1 MAFFFIAMVG
11 EHAGIVPLKSVAKS
25 MWRKGG
31 KYLDTNWRIGIYD
44 GTGLRWCE
52 HSRERSKCKEYGR
65 SGTCE
70 NGRQRS
76 HCKECGGVSICE
88 HGRQRSRYKEC
99 GGSQIC
105 EHGRQKSRCKECCGS
120 QICEHGRQR
129 SRCKNCKV
137 SKCPTGVQIVACPNP
152 MFFAGA
158 FKDSSRDDMS
168 DS

>member
-1 MAFFFIAMVG
+1 MVG

-88 HGRQRSRYKEC
+88 HGRIRSQCKEC
-99 GGSQIC
+99 GGPIC
-105 EHGRQKSRCKECCGS
+105 EHR
-120 QICEHGRQR
+120 RQR
-129 SRCKNCKV
+129 SQCESCKA
-137 SKCPTGVQIVACPNP
+137 SKRPTCVQIVACPDP
-152 MFFAGA
+152 VFFAGA
-158 FKDSSRDDMS
+158 FADSSGDDMS